1 MMYSKIKKFYKI
13 FFISILFFNTSCS
26 KNFKNSPVILTFPK
40 NIAKIEGNHALLIRD
55 NIFNLKKNI
64 SSDDC
69 ESWALDLNLED
80 LFLHTYIEL
89 SKKLFKNIKVLK
101 GEFDESLLKKNSYN
115 TVLILERNTAYLDF
129 KTEGNNGLFKII
141 LDSNFR
147 VKGNKKEVKTNLN
160 SNQTWKKNIYLN
172 CKLSEGSR
180 KATEQAFIHLIN
192 QAYSNIYDSVFTVTR

>member
-1 MMYSKIKKFYKI
+1 MHFKIKKFYKI
-13 FFISILFFNTSCS
+13 FFISILFFNISCS
-26 KNFKNSPVILTFPK
+26 KNFENSPVILTFPK

-80 LFLHTYIEL
+80 LFLDTYIDL
-89 SKKLFKNIKVLK
+89 SKKMFENIKVIK
-101 GEFDESLLKKNSYN
+101 GEFSESLLKKNTYN
-115 TVLILERNTAYLDF
+115 SLLILERNTAYLDF

-172 CKLSEGSR
+172 CRLSEGSR
-180 KATEQAFIHLIN
+180 RATEQAFKHLID

>member
-26 KNFKNSPVILTFPK
+26 KNFNNSPVILTFPK
-40 NIAKIEGNHALLIRD
+40 NIAKIEWNHALLIRD

-69 ESWALDLNLED
+69 ESWALELDLED
-80 LFLHTYIEL
+80 LFLDTYIEL

-141 LDSNFR
+141 LSSNFR

-172 CKLSEGSR
+172 CRLSEGSR
-180 KATEQAFIHLIN
+180 RATEQAFKHLID